1 MTQRLRIPPIYRL
14 VALASDADLDAK
26 ARDMAARGAEDG
38 TLLWSDREDRFE
50 TAVILHPDDVLN
62 EAALVAYAGMLGLV
76 DGLGAVAPP
85 LLQITFTWPAGINVN
100 GTGIGHVRLALP
112 ADARSGAIPDWLVLF
127 LAVNIATEDREAA
140 MVDLG
145 VTYLAEEG
153 CPDITSGEMLESFA
167 RHFLKWVNRWQDD
180 GFDAVRSVWRHY
192 GPDDGDSIELDL
204 AGERITGSFGGIGD
218 DGALLL
224 TGDGADR
231 PIAFLAALSAAERR
245 DGVKG
250 P

>member
-1 MTQRLRIPPIYRL
+1 MTQRPRIPSIYRL
-14 VALASDADLDAK
+14 VTLAPDADLDAT
-26 ARDMAARGAEDG
+26 AVDLAAEGAEDG
-38 TLLWSDREDRFE
+38 TLLWRDRQDRLE
-50 TAVILHPDDVLN
+50 AAVILHPDEELGQ
-62 EAALVAYAGMLGLV
+62 AALVAYVGMLGLA

-85 LLQITFTWPAGINVN
+85 MLEITFTWPAGINVN

-112 ADARSGAIPDWLVLF
+112 ADARSGAIPDWLVLYV
-127 LAVNIATEDREAA
+127 AINIATEDPEAA

-153 CPDITSGEMLESFA
+153 CPDITSGAVLESFA
-167 RHFLKWVNRWQDD
+167 RYFLTWVDRWQDD
-180 GFDAVRSVWRHY
+180 GFDTVRSVWRHY
-192 GPDDGDSIELDL
+192 GPSEGDGIELDL
-204 AGERITGSFGGIGD
+204 AGERIAGTFGGIGD

-231 PIAFLAALSAAERR
+231 PIALLAALSAMERR
-245 DGVKG
+245 DGVKT